1 MKNKLLEEIKHLETR
16 LEDTQT
22 RLRETKVDIQEL
34 RTQRDFIYK
43 ELKAIYNT
51 LETIK
56 ILTKDATIEAL
67 CDTRM
72 DDIKNV
78 CGVYIPN
85 KEGEK

>member
-22 RLRETKVDIQEL
+22 RLREAKVDIQEL

-51 LETIK
+51 LDTIK
-56 ILTKDATIEAL
+56 FVTKDATIKVL
-67 CDTRM
+67 CNARM

-85 KEGEK
+85 KEGEE